1 MAASDIPAEWQEA
14 AVTASRAL
22 QIARRIVEKN
32 APDEPPLALLLPA
45 VVVAVAVSHSVARLT
60 AGLGEI
66 QFQPVVDLSEI
77 EHQLSDVA
85 SAIQNR

>member
-1 MAASDIPAEWQEA
+1 MVASDIPAEWQEA

-22 QIARRIVEKN
+22 QIAQRIVEKN
-32 APDEPPLALLLPA
+32 APDEPPPTLLLPA
-45 VVVAVAVSHSVARLT
+45 VVVAVVVSHAAARL
-60 AGLGEI
+60 AEGIGGI
-66 QFQPVVDLSEI
+66 QFQPVDLSEI